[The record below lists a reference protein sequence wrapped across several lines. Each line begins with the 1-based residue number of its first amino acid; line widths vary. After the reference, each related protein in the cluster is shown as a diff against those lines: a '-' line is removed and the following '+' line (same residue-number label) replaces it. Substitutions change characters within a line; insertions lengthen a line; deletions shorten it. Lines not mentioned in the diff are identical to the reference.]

1 MADRSFNIVSLR
13 RFSFLDSIFGHN
25 LGDGGAQVL
34 DFIVVPL
41 GITICLILAA
51 AVGFMWTKRNVSFMR
66 VKSMRFVILQ
76 TFGGIMWYLGFVVR
90 FGHFPRTGILHS
102 CSFWNFHVSIVCG
115 FMIWAACILF
125 RLLRLH
131 LLFNHGVS
139 SIWGI
144 SLTNNPFSIISLL
157 CIPHIVIYGALLP
170 ILGAVVRREVTS
182 QCLYHSGFWAWS
194 DNILF
199 FSVWVLLLVL
209 STFVKGIKDGYGEA
223 RNLGQAL
230 NLALYTLAM
239 TVVVELLQIDGLALG
254 RAVVTSSV
262 LASVCIFFVRQNGE
276 ELARLLMNKATLEYV
291 QQDQAIHDAILRED
305 NGGAES
311 DALESSTFCS
321 EDGEGMRKRGSK
333 LSSVAKT
340 QLFAH
345 TLLNNN

>member
-1 MADRSFNIVSLR
+1 M
-13 RFSFLDSIFGHN
+13 
-25 LGDGGAQVL
+25 
-34 DFIVVPL
+34 
-41 GITICLILAA
+41 
-51 AVGFMWTKRNVSFMR
+51 
-66 VKSMRFVILQ
+66 LQ

-139 SIWGI
+139 SICGV
-144 SLTNNPFSIISLL
+144 SLTKNPFGVIGLL
-157 CIPHIVIYGALLP
+157 CIPHVVIYGALLP
-170 ILGAVVRREVTS
+170 MFGAVVRREVAN
-182 QCLYHSGFWAWS
+182 QCLYSSDFWAWS

-199 FSVWVLLLVL
+199 FSVWALLLVL
-209 STFVKGIKDGYGEA
+209 STCVKHIKDGYGEA
-223 RNLGQAL
+223 RNLGRAL

-239 TVVVELLQIDGLALG
+239 TVFVELLQIDGLALG

-276 ELARLLMNKATLEYV
+276 ELFRLLTNKATLDYI
-291 QQDQAIHDAILRED
+291 QQDQVINDAILRED
-305 NGGAES
+305 NNGAES
-311 DALESSTFCS
+311 DNLESSMPCL
-321 EDGEGMRKRGSK
+321 EGGEGLRKRGST
-333 LSSVAKT
+333 LAKT